1 MKNTF
6 KIALLS
12 AGIFAASQS
21 YAQSHEDHNVG
32 HKIGG
37 AAQDVGHATSTA
49 ATAVGHKTSEV
60 AVKGVV
66 AVADKR
72 YDGHWAPTGENVYID
87 KHSRYFYVDKRGHY
101 QYLKKAQ
108 LRNKPYKH

>member
-1 MKNTF
+1 MKNSL

-21 YAQSHEDHNVG
+21 YAQEHHEPVTK
-32 HKIGG
+32 KIGH
-37 AAQDVGHATSTA
+37 AAQD
-49 ATAVGHKTSEV
+49 VGHKTSEV
-60 AVKGVV
+60 AVKGAV

-72 YDGHWAPTGENVYID
+72 YEGHWAPTGENVYID
-87 KHSRYFYVDKRGHY
+87 KHSRYFYVDKGGHY
-101 QYLKKAQ
+101 KYLKKWQ